1 MNPQATDPID
11 DDSASTESAVSRKAK
26 AKPGQRRMEILQAFA
41 AMLEQPMAER
51 VTTAALAKRL
61 GVSEAAL
68 YRQFASKAQML
79 DALITFTEDS
89 LLGLAAKVGEP
100 GADGLD
106 GRAACGQIVW
116 LALQFAQ
123 ANPGMVRVLVGDAL
137 VFEQA
142 RLTERVALL
151 FEKLEAVLRAH
162 WRHWA
167 SQQDL
172 ATPTADAQVRAALLL
187 VYLRGVLHA
196 FVRSDWKQLPTQGAD
211 AHLETLLG

>member
-1 MNPQATDPID
+1 
-11 DDSASTESAVSRKAK
+11 
-26 AKPGQRRMEILQAFA
+26 
-41 AMLEQPMAER
+41 
-51 VTTAALAKRL
+51 
-61 GVSEAAL
+61 
-68 YRQFASKAQML
+68 
-79 DALITFTEDS
+79 
-89 LLGLAAKVGEP
+89 
-100 GADGLD
+100 
-106 GRAACGQIVW
+106 
-116 LALQFAQ
+116 
-123 ANPGMVRVLVGDAL
+123 

-187 VYLRGVLHA
+187 IYLRGVLHA